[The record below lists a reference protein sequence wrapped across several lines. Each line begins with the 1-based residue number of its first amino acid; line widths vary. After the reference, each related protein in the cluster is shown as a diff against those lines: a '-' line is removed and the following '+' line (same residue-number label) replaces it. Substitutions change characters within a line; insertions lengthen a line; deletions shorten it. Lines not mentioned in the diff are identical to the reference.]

1 MAAMPALSP
10 ESSGPGDQRLLAMET
25 STDTLSLALGSAT
38 ASAPVWAFDGP
49 GGQQASAT
57 LLPAVRQGLTQ
68 LDWPLSSLDAI
79 VVGRGPGSFTGLRT
93 ACSVAQ
99 GLAYGSPS
107 AQHPVGLPVLPV
119 DTLLA
124 VAEEARAQRAAQ
136 GHAVRWVAT
145 VLDARMDELYVA
157 LYEHHG
163 GAWHERSPA
172 RLCAPQDVAAWALT
186 HVVLDSDAWAQGQ
199 WLWAGNVWSDD
210 SPYATRLRA
219 LMGVRCTALPTA
231 AALLRVAAAP
241 LALGQALR
249 PHDVL
254 PLYVRDKVALTT
266 AEREA
271 GQRLQ
276 NPSVAGAREQWPLR
290 WASMQEADLDTVV
303 ELEKRAHSHPWSRQH
318 FADSLRSGYPAWL
331 LWAQEPQHSV
341 PSLLGYW
348 VAMPGV
354 DEAHLLNITVAPEH
368 QRQGWGR
375 FMLESLCVWAR
386 QHAAQHVWLEVRD
399 SNHAARTTYERSGFV
414 AVGVRKDYYPAGRC
428 AREDGIVMNRPLNA
442 EA

>member
-1 MAAMPALSP
+1 MAAMPASSP
-10 ESSGPGDQRLLAMET
+10 DSSGPGDQRLLAMET
-25 STDTLSLALGSAT
+25 STDTLSLALGCAH
-38 ASAPVWAFDGP
+38 APEPAWAFDGP

-107 AQHPVGLPVLPV
+107 AQHPEGLPVLPV

-157 LYEHHG
+157 LYEHRG
-163 GAWHERSPA
+163 GVWYERSPA
-172 RLCAPQDVAAWALT
+172 RLCAPQDVAAWAMT
-186 HVVLDSDAWAQGQ
+186 HAVLDSDAWAQGQ
-199 WLWAGNVWSDD
+199 WLWAGNVWAEY
-210 SPYATRLRA
+210 SPYASRLGA
-219 LMGVRCTALPTA
+219 LMGERCTALPTA

-276 NPSVAGAREQWPLR
+276 NPNVASAREQWPLR
-290 WASMQEADLDTVV
+290 WASMQESDLDTVV

-331 LWAQEPQHSV
+331 LWTQEPQHSE

-375 FMLESLCVWAR
+375 FMLEALCVWAR

-399 SNHAARTTYERSGFV
+399 SNNAARTTYERSGFV
-414 AVGVRKDYYPAGRC
+414 AVGVRKGYYPAGRT
-428 AREDGIVMNRPLNA
+428 AREDAIVMNRPLNA

>member
-1 MAAMPALSP
+1 
-10 ESSGPGDQRLLAMET
+10 
-25 STDTLSLALGSAT
+25 
-38 ASAPVWAFDGP
+38 
-49 GGQQASAT
+49 
-57 LLPAVRQGLTQ
+57 
-68 LDWPLSSLDAI
+68 
-79 VVGRGPGSFTGLRT
+79 
-93 ACSVAQ
+93 
-99 GLAYGSPS
+99 
-107 AQHPVGLPVLPV
+107 LPVLPV

-163 GAWHERSPA
+163 GVWYERSPA

-186 HVVLDSDAWAQGQ
+186 HVVLDSAAWAQGQ
-199 WLWAGNVWSDD
+199 WLWAGNVWAED
-210 SPYATRLRA
+210 SPYAPRLRA

-290 WASMQEADLDTVV
+290 WANMQEADLDTVV

-331 LWAQEPQHSV
+331 LWAQEPQHSE

-414 AVGVRKDYYPAGRC
+414 AVGVRKGYYPAGRT
-428 AREDGIVMNRPLNA
+428 AREDAIVMNRPLNA

>member
-1 MAAMPALSP
+1 
-10 ESSGPGDQRLLAMET
+10 
-25 STDTLSLALGSAT
+25 
-38 ASAPVWAFDGP
+38 
-49 GGQQASAT
+49 
-57 LLPAVRQGLTQ
+57 
-68 LDWPLSSLDAI
+68 
-79 VVGRGPGSFTGLRT
+79 LRT

-99 GLAYGSPS
+99 GLAYGSPTK
-107 AQHPVGLPVLPV
+107 QHPEGLPVLPV

-136 GHAVRWVAT
+136 GHVVRWVAT

-163 GAWHERSPA
+163 GVWHERSPA

-199 WLWAGNVWSDD
+199 WLWTGNVWAED
-210 SPYATRLRA
+210 SPYAPRLRA
-219 LMGVRCTALPTA
+219 LLGVRCTALPTA
-231 AALLRVAAAP
+231 AALLRVASAP
-241 LALGQALR
+241 LALDQAVR

-276 NPSVAGAREQWPLR
+276 NPSVGASREQWPLR

-303 ELEKRAHSHPWSRQH
+303 ELEKRAHSHPWTRQH
-318 FADSLRSGYPAWL
+318 FADSLHSGYPAWL
-331 LWAQEPQHSV
+331 LWAQEPQHSE

-354 DEAHLLNITVAPEH
+354 DEAHLLNITVAPQH

-375 FMLESLCVWAR
+375 FMLEALCVWAR
-386 QHAAQHVWLEVRD
+386 QHAAQRVWLEVRD
-399 SNHAARTTYERSGFV
+399 SNHAARITYERSGFV
-414 AVGVRKDYYPAGRC
+414 AVGVRKGYYPAGRT

>member
-1 MAAMPALSP
+1 MAAMPAPTHNAQLPSA
-10 ESSGPGDQRLLAMET
+10 QRLLAMET
-25 STDTLSLALGSAT
+25 STDTLSLALGSA
-38 ASAPVWAFDGP
+38 APSEPLWSFDGP

-57 LLPAVRQGLTQ
+57 LLPALRQGLTQ
-68 LDWPLSSLDAI
+68 VDWPLSSLDAI

-107 AQHPVGLPVLPV
+107 ALHPEGLPVLPV

-157 LYEHHG
+157 LYEHQD
-163 GAWHERSPA
+163 GAWHAHGPA

-186 HVVLDSDAWAQGQ
+186 HAVLDVPAWQAGQ
-199 WLWAGNVWSDD
+199 WLWAGNVWAED
-210 SPYATRLRA
+210 SPYASRLGA
-219 LMGVRCTALPTA
+219 LLGTRCTALPTA
-231 AALLRVAAAP
+231 AALLRLAP
-241 LALGQALR
+241 AQLALGLAVR
-249 PHDVL
+249 PHNVL

-276 NPSVAGAREQWPLR
+276 PLSAAARDAWPLR
-290 WASMQEADLDTVV
+290 WASMQEADLDAVL

-318 FADSLRSGYPAWL
+318 FVDSLRSAHPAWL
-331 LWAQEPQHSV
+331 LWAQAPERDE

-375 FMLESLCVWAR
+375 FMLEALCVWAR
-386 QHAAQHVWLEVRD
+386 QHAAQRVWLEVRH

-414 AVGVRKDYYPAGRC
+414 SVGVRKGYYPAGRT
-428 AREDGIVMNRPLNA
+428 AREDAVVMNRPLNA
-442 EA
+442 TA

>member
-1 MAAMPALSP
+1 
-10 ESSGPGDQRLLAMET
+10 MET
-25 STDTLSLALGSAT
+25 STDTLSLALGRADTSE
-38 ASAPVWAFDGP
+38 PLWVFDGP
-49 GGQQASAT
+49 GGAQASAT
-57 LLPAVRQGLTQ
+57 LLPAVRQGLAHV
-68 LDWPLSSLDAI
+68 DWPLNSLNAI

-107 AQHPVGLPVLPV
+107 AQHPDGLPVLPV

-124 VAEEARAQRAAQ
+124 VAEEARAQHAAQ

-163 GAWHERSPA
+163 GVWHQRSPA

-186 HVVLDSDAWAQGQ
+186 HVVLDSDAWTQGQ
-199 WLWAGNVWSDD
+199 WLWAGNVWAQD
-210 SPYATRLRA
+210 SPYAPRLQG
-219 LMGVRCTALPTA
+219 LLGVRCTALPTA
-231 AALLRVAAAP
+231 AALLRVALP
-241 LALGQALR
+241 LLALGQARR

-276 NPSVAGAREQWPLR
+276 NPSVVAAREQWPLR
-290 WASMQEADLDTVV
+290 WACMQEADLDAVV
-303 ELEKRAHSHPWSRQH
+303 ELEKRAHSHAWSRQH

-331 LWAQEPQHSV
+331 LWADQPGHDQ
-341 PSLLGYW
+341 PTLLGYW

-375 FMLESLCVWAR
+375 FMLEALCVWAR
-386 QHAAQHVWLEVRD
+386 QHAAHSVWLEVRQ
-399 SNHAARTTYERSGFV
+399 SNLAARTTYERSGFV
-414 AVGVRKDYYPAGRC
+414 SVGLRKDYYPAGRT
-428 AREDGIVMNRPLNA
+428 AREDAIVMNRSLLSSQA
-442 EA
+442 

>member
-1 MAAMPALSP
+1 MAHMLASTLDPHPPSA
-10 ESSGPGDQRLLAMET
+10 QRLLAMET
-25 STDTLSLALGSAT
+25 STDTLSLALGSA
-38 ASAPVWAFDGP
+38 AVSMPLWAFDGP

-68 LDWPLSSLDAI
+68 LDWPLNSLSAI

-99 GLAYGSPS
+99 GLAYGSPTK
-107 AQHPVGLPVLPV
+107 QHPEGLPVLPV

-136 GHAVRWVAT
+136 GHVVRWVAT

-163 GAWHERSPA
+163 GVWHERSPA

-199 WLWAGNVWSDD
+199 WLWTGNVWAED
-210 SPYATRLRA
+210 SPYAPRLRA
-219 LMGVRCTALPTA
+219 LLGVRCTALPTA
-231 AALLRVAAAP
+231 AALLRVASAP
-241 LALGQALR
+241 LALDQAVR

-276 NPSVAGAREQWPLR
+276 NPSVGASREQWPLR

-303 ELEKRAHSHPWSRQH
+303 ELEKRAHSHPWTRQH
-318 FADSLRSGYPAWL
+318 FADSLHSGYPAWL
-331 LWAQEPQHSV
+331 LWAQEPQHSE

-354 DEAHLLNITVAPEH
+354 DEAHLLNITVAPQH

-375 FMLESLCVWAR
+375 FMLEALCVWAR
-386 QHAAQHVWLEVRD
+386 QHAAQRVWLEVRD
-399 SNHAARTTYERSGFV
+399 SNHAARITYERSGFV
-414 AVGVRKDYYPAGRC
+414 AVGVRKGYYPAGRT